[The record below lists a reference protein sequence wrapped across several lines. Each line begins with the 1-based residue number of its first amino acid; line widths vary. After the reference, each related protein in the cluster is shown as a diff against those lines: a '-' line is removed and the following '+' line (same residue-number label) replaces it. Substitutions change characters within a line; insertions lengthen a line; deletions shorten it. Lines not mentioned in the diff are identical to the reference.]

1 MPQVI
6 VGLLSSYRDAHE
18 ALRALPLL
26 GLGRDDGHLYR
37 TGQRDAD
44 LRFAEG
50 EASHKVEPPTPDSAE
65 YVAHGE
71 HQGVVGT
78 TNRFRGVGIDSPMCA
93 DKDVDAASN
102 DASARALLVVNA
114 HHCPKTDHRVGSLV
128 RAWRD
133 GSKGP
138 KRSLALLTLQDG
150 LP

>member
-1 MPQVI
+1 LQ
-6 VGLLSSYRDAHE
+6 
-18 ALRALPLL
+18 LL

-50 EASHKVEPPTPDSAE
+50 EAPQEVEPPTPDSAE

-93 DKDVDAASN
+93 EKGVDPASN
-102 DASARALLVVNA
+102 EASARALLVVNA
-114 HHCPKTDHRVGSLV
+114 PT
-128 RAWRD
+128 
-133 GSKGP
+133 
-138 KRSLALLTLQDG
+138 ALKLTTVCEVLYEHGAKAVEDPNG
-150 LP
+150 H

>member
-1 MPQVI
+1 DV
-6 VGLLSSYRDAHE
+6 
-18 ALRALPLL
+18 
-26 GLGRDDGHLYR
+26 
-37 TGQRDAD
+37 
-44 LRFAEG
+44 RFAEG
-50 EASHKVEPPTPDSAE
+50 EAPLEVEPPTPDSAE

-71 HQGVVGT
+71 HPGVVGT

-102 DASARALLVVNA
+102 DASARTACCQCN
-114 HHCPKTDHRVGSLV
+114 HRPKTDHRMGSLV

-138 KRSLALLTLQDG
+138 KRSLGLLTLQDG